1 MDKKSK
7 LFIMFA
13 AGAIVGAGVA
23 ALFTTQKGKEFVDK
37 AKGKI
42 DDLSEDVK
50 GKIKNFENEIADFL
64 KGEDKKEN
72 QST

>member
-7 LFIMFA
+7 LFIVFA
-13 AGAIVGAGVA
+13 AGALVGAGIA
-23 ALFTTQKGKEFVDK
+23 ALFTTEKGKKIVDK

-50 GKIKNFENEIADFL
+50 GKIKNFENEVSDLL
-64 KGEDKKEN
+64 KGNDKTEN
-72 QST
+72 PSA